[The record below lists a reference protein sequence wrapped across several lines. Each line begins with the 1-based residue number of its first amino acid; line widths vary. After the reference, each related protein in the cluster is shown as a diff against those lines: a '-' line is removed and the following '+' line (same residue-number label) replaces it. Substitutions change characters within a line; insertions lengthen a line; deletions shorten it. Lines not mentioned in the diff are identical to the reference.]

1 MTDTTNTHT
10 TAVVTLWVNGRDSR
24 DGMATLTQIVDA
36 TGGHTVHIV
45 TIDERAAECYGIPQ
59 PVSII
64 GGLVRTRG
72 RWSPTAYRD
81 RAHLLDGGGLVYF
94 LPNAPSRVRAVRALL
109 RWWFMVARR
118 ARDGA
123 DPRHLDPCQE
133 SPASRRW
140 LLA

>member
-1 MTDTTNTHT
+1 MPDNTNTHT
-10 TAVVTLWVNGRDSR
+10 TAVVTLWVNGQDSR

-36 TGGHTVHIV
+36 TGEHTVHIV
-45 TIDERAAECYGIPQ
+45 TIDERAAACYGIPQ
-59 PVSII
+59 PVSVI

-81 RAHLLDGGGLVYF
+81 RAHLLGGGGLVYF

-109 RWWFMVARR
+109 RWWFVVARS

-123 DPRHLDPCQE
+123 DPHHLDPCQE

>member
-1 MTDTTNTHT
+1 MPDNTNTHT

-45 TIDERAAECYGIPQ
+45 TIDERAAACYGIPQ
-59 PVSII
+59 PVSVI

-81 RAHLLDGGGLVYF
+81 RAHLLGGGGLVYF

-109 RWWFMVARR
+109 RWWFVVARS

-123 DPRHLDPCQE
+123 DPHHLAPCQE